1 MSANGE
7 ILKAARMRCLQS
19 GLALTPALERL
30 LAIEASITEV
40 RRPGRIP
47 ASVVEQY
54 HAATR
59 RH

>member
-1 MSANGE
+1 MSLCGQ
-7 ILKAARMRCLQS
+7 ISKAGRMRCLHS
-19 GLALTPALERL
+19 GLTLTPALERL
-30 LAIEASITEV
+30 LAIGASITDV

-54 HAATR
+54 HAATK